1 MRTLIWMA
9 ALAPLLYLLWR
20 FSFGMGWGWP
30 DAMADYL
37 SGVFNVLPA
46 RFPDD
51 PIKYMSDLT
60 GKTALKLLIITLLI
74 SPLNRYLHIRLIKY
88 RRLVGLFTF
97 FYAFL
102 HAGVFIVIDQQMSP
116 SEVWREVLEK
126 PFIAFGM
133 SAFLILAFMAATSTR
148 KLFARFVKW
157 HRLVY
162 IAVVLIALHYG
173 MSQKVIGYEP
183 AMYIIVLMALLAV
196 RLPRLRRG

>member
-1 MRTLIWMA
+1 MRKLIWAA
-9 ALAPLLYLLWR
+9 ALTPLLYLLWR

-30 DAMADYL
+30 DALADHL
-37 SGVFNVLPA
+37 FAISHISAA

-88 RRLVGLFTF
+88 RRLLGLFTF

-102 HAGVFIVIDQQMSP
+102 HAGVFVVVDQQLSP
-116 SEVWREVLEK
+116 AEVWREVLEK
-126 PFIAFGM
+126 PFITFGM
-133 SAFLILAFMAATSTR
+133 GAFLILAFMAATSTK

-162 IAVVLIALHYG
+162 LAAVLIALHYG
-173 MSQKVIGYEP
+173 MSQKVIGYE
-183 AMYIIVLMALLAV
+183 AASYIFALVALLAV
-196 RLPRLRRG
+196 RLPTFKRG